1 MHVCTR
7 LQLLCCSR
15 LVLFRFLSPM
25 PKILGRNLVRGGA
38 HSSQLTV
45 FPDAVSLKITHRPHC
60 VSSTEHTVQRS
71 DICLLLFHAKM
82 LNLIKMCVLFRECT
96 SLYLLQSRKWQEC
109 AVFLFSATLKTFIAN
124 SVQAIDSESA
134 HSWRC
139 KKAAECSACTV
150 WVKQQLGNRWSVCHR
165 APCPLTQVW
174 KAGKTTETQRRPV
187 LWGLNRNM
195 KG

>member
-1 MHVCTR
+1 MCARGCSYYVAAGLFCSGFC
-7 LQLLCCSR
+7 LQCQKSWGGIWSGG
-15 LVLFRFLSPM
+15 VLT
-25 PKILGRNLVRGGA
+25 A
-38 HSSQLTV
+38 HSSQFFQTQCHSRSLTDLTV
-45 FPDAVSLKITHRPHC
+45 YH
-60 VSSTEHTVQRS
+60 
-71 DICLLLFHAKM
+71 LLNILCKDLTYVYCFSNAKM

-96 SLYLLQSRKWQEC
+96 SVYLLQSRKWQEC